1 MNATCDRLSQWTP
14 AIFVLAVVNLV
25 LGLFLSMLG
34 LAWPAV
40 APVSLAMVHLLIIG
54 WLTLL
59 MFSALFQFVP
69 VITSRPP
76 PSQALPLAT
85 LIGVESG
92 LALMVGGF
100 CALCLAVGAGPGER
114 ARPDGFFVL
123 YFAAVAVAAGAAVF
137 NLVDVIRGA
146 LVLAPPRSCYWR
158 GKTPVLGE
166 RSMRASGLVG
176 RFPFPDFSLPGRS
189 PPHGASHPLTLD
201 GRVGGETLPALCR
214 RSRPRRRLGRAV
226 GTS

>member
-1 MNATCDRLSQWTP
+1 VNATCDRLSQWTP

-40 APVSLAMVHLLIIG
+40 APVSLAMVHLLTIG

-114 ARPDGFFVL
+114 ARHDGFFVL

-137 NLVDVIRGA
+137 DLVDVIRGA
-146 LVLAPPRSCYWR
+146 LVLGLPVVLLLARENARAWR
-158 GKTPVLGE
+158 AVYARE
-166 RSMRASGLVG
+166 R
-176 RFPFPDFSLPGRS
+176 PGRPLPV
-189 PPHGASHPLTLD
+189 PPPFLARKEPAHDPSHPH
-201 GRVGGETLPALCR
+201 A
-214 RSRPRRRLGRAV
+214 
-226 GTS
+226 